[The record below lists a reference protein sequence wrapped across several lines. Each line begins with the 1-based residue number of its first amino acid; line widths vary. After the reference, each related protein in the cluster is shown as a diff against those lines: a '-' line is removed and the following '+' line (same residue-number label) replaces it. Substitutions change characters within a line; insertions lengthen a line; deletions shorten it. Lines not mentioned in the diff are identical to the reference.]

1 MRSSEIFTDTSSA
14 LISEPLP
21 APCRTSPPARE
32 TIIAAATSLASP
44 TVAWLI
50 PFSKRAEDSLRKLNC
65 FAVRRIEIGSNKADS
80 SATVVVSFVISESNP
95 PMTPAKATGSLPL
108 VMTRLSVVNS
118 RDSPS
123 SVTNVSFSF
132 ARRTKISFDFN
143 LS

>member
-14 LISEPLP
+14 LISEPLT

-95 PMTPAKATGSLPL
+95 QRSLLISTCRSQMHVVVVRIKAKY
-108 VMTRLSVVNS
+108 
-118 RDSPS
+118 S
-123 SVTNVSFSF
+123 SSH
-132 ARRTKISFDFN
+132 
-143 LS
+143 LLHC